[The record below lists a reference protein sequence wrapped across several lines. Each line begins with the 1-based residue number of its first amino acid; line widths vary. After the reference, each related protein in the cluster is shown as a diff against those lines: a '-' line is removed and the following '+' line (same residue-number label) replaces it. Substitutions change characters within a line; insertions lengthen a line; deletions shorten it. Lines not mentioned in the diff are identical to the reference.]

1 MSLGIRQIFRLGSSQ
16 AVAASTVL
24 VDLVGTA
31 PATLTPI
38 TFPISAAAIGQKL
51 HYRIKGGFTLGAT
64 GGFKFR
70 LDGPASTNYQNSQT
84 VTDGVTASPGA
95 IIANCIT
102 ALADFANALAVAGNH
117 QLDMEGDFV
126 PSAAGNLK
134 LQFAC
139 NSAANGITVLQ
150 GLVMEV
156 TIV

>member
-1 MSLGIRQIFRLGSSQ
+1 M
-16 AVAASTVL
+16 
-24 VDLVGTA
+24 
-31 PATLTPI
+31 
-38 TFPISAAAIGQKL
+38 
-51 HYRIKGGFTLGAT
+51 GAT

-70 LDGPASTNYQNSQT
+70 LEGPTNTNYQNSQT

-102 ALADFANALAVAGNH
+102 TIADFANALAVAGNH

-126 PSAAGNLK
+126 PSAAGNIK

-139 NSAANGITVLQ
+139 NSAANSIILLP
-150 GLVMEV
+150 GLVMEI

>member
-1 MSLGIRQIFRLGSSQ
+1 LP
-16 AVAASTVL
+16 ASTVL
-24 VDLVGTA
+24 AD
-31 PATLTPI
+31 ATGI
-38 TFPISAAAIGQKL
+38 TYPISASAIGQKI
-51 HYRIKGGFTLGAT
+51 HFRIKGGFTLGAT

-70 LDGPASTNYQNSQT
+70 LDGPTSTNYQNSQT
-84 VTDGVTASPGA
+84 VTDGITASPGA
-95 IIANCIT
+95 IIANCIV

-139 NSAANGITVLQ
+139 NSAANSIILLP
-150 GLVMEV
+150 GLVMEI